1 MSAPSY
7 SAETPPTPAL
17 HRLSIAE
24 AAGLIQS
31 KRLSSVEYTQALI
44 DRVDTFDPQINAFI
58 TPTTSLAL
66 EQAKAA
72 DKALANGDWK
82 GPLHGVPFALKDI
95 YDTASILT
103 SGHSRVCIDRIPTAD
118 ATTTAKLYAA
128 GAVLLGKLAT
138 HEFAH
143 GGPSFDLPWPPA
155 RNPWNTACFTGG
167 SSSGSGAALAAGF
180 VPAALGSDTGG
191 SIRGPASWCGV
202 SGLMPTFGLVSRA
215 GVIPNSFSFDHCGP
229 MARSIEDCAIL
240 LQAIA
245 GFDAADAG
253 SIRCAIPDYRA
264 ALSAD
269 LKGLR
274 IGVLRHY
281 WEEDQPASGDVCSAL
296 DTALD
301 VLRGLGAQVENTR
314 VRPLKESFD
323 IKVIIAETEIFTIHL
338 QALRERAGDFG
349 WDFLQRAL
357 PACLF
362 SASDYFRAT
371 REHRRSVVQ
380 MAQVFDRYDVL
391 LTIGQ
396 GAAPRLDNHDPL
408 NFWKKPN
415 LFTPSNVAAGPAAVV
430 CSGFSASGL
439 PLGMQIIGRPFDD
452 ATVLRVGHAF
462 QLATDWHRREPVL
475 AAGAAQPVLAPIPIP
490 TDAPDTDA
498 KTRALCDTM
507 AERAGLSLDDTQRI
521 LLYRAAPYA
530 LEMVARLKRDHGFDE
545 APANVFQFPADVLA
559 RGAR

>member
-1 MSAPSY
+1 MSSVPTVPSQAL
-7 SAETPPTPAL
+7 SSL

-24 AAGLIQS
+24 VSSLIQA
-31 KRLSSVEYTQALI
+31 KRLSAVEYTQTLVQRI
-44 DRVDTFDPQINAFI
+44 DTLEPQINAFI
-58 TPTTSLAL
+58 TPTSTLAL
-66 EQAKAA
+66 EQARAA
-72 DKALANGDWK
+72 DADIAAGRWK

-95 YDTASILT
+95 YDTAGILT
-103 SGHSRVCIDRIPTAD
+103 SGHSRVCIDRIPAQD
-118 ATTTAKLYAA
+118 STTTRKLYEA
-128 GAVLLGKLAT
+128 GATLLGKLAT

-229 MARSIEDCAIL
+229 MARSVEDCAIL

-245 GFDAADAG
+245 GFDPADSG
-253 SIRCAIPDYRA
+253 SVRCSIPDYRA
-264 ALSAD
+264 ALTSD
-269 LKGLR
+269 LKGVR

-281 WEEDQPASGDVCSAL
+281 WEEDQPAPADVVAAL
-296 DTALD
+296 DDAIG
-301 VLRGLGAQVENTR
+301 VLRGLGAIVEDAR

-338 QALRERAGDFG
+338 KALQERPGDFG

-371 REHRRSVVQ
+371 REHRRTVSQ
-380 MAQVFDRYDVL
+380 MAGVFDRYDVL
-391 LTIGQ
+391 LTVGQ
-396 GAAPRLDNHDPL
+396 GAAPRLDHHDPL

-415 LFTPSNVAAGPAAVV
+415 LFTPSNVAAGPALVV

-439 PLGMQIIGRPFDD
+439 PLGMQVIGRPFDES
-452 ATVLRVGHAF
+452 TVLRVGHAF
-462 QLATDWHRREPVL
+462 QLATDFHRREPTLVP
-475 AAGAAQPVLAPIPIP
+475 GAAQPTLAAIPVP

-507 AERAGLSLDDTQRI
+507 AERAGLRLNDSQRI
-521 LLYRAAPYA
+521 LLYRAAPFA
-530 LEMVARLKRDHGFDE
+530 LEMVARLKGDHGFE
-545 APANVFQFPADVLA
+545 ESPANVFQFPDPILSRA
-559 RGAR
+559 RR